1 MVFNLR
7 TLHIFFHNFL
17 NASFTF
23 HQHRIIVNMVRT
35 LNELSQLKDNRF
47 GQPDPRHGLRLLWW
61 FANEC
66 VSIDNYGRITALCNP
81 GTGDFGFRRFYNR
94 IEDDED
100 RLLPNNI
107 TLLYYEVGNL
117 NDSGSL
123 PYYVTVNHKRNRADS
138 NKDRIIVGYNSD
150 LRSFDRIYVTQHADP
165 VNFDQN
171 HTYRIS
177 QGLIRTIGS
186 LALEEFLRQMKNASP
201 PKFNFQPQSHLQAQY
216 AYQPMETRS
225 IVQPTPYQYQ
235 HYNTPDDS
243 TCLCIFLLIC
253 AVIVFLLLLFLAAN
267 FKR

>member
-1 MVFNLR
+1 
-7 TLHIFFHNFL
+7 
-17 NASFTF
+17 
-23 HQHRIIVNMVRT
+23 MVRT

-66 VSIDNYGRITALCNP
+66 VSIDSYGRMIAQCNP
-81 GTGDFGFRRFYNR
+81 ATGEFGFHRFYNR

-100 RLLPNNI
+100 RLLPNNF
-107 TLLYYEVGNL
+107 TLPYYEVGNL

-123 PYYVTVNHKRNRADS
+123 PSYVTVNHNRNRADS
-138 NKDRIIVGYNSD
+138 NKDRIIVRYNSG
-150 LRSFDRIYVTQHADP
+150 LSSFDRIYVTQHADH

-186 LALEEFLRQMKNASP
+186 MALGEFLRQTRNQILLQSYQRAQSA
-201 PKFNFQPQSHLQAQY
+201 NQPDNR
-216 AYQPMETRS
+216 PDVS
-225 IVQPTPYQYQ
+225 I
-235 HYNTPDDS
+235 
-243 TCLCIFLLIC
+243 CLCIFLLIC
-253 AVIVFLLLLFLAAN
+253 VAIAFLLSLSAN

>member
-1 MVFNLR
+1 
-7 TLHIFFHNFL
+7 
-17 NASFTF
+17 
-23 HQHRIIVNMVRT
+23 MVRT

-66 VSIDNYGRITALCNP
+66 VSIDSYGRMTAQCNP
-81 GTGDFGFRRFYNR
+81 TTRVFGFKRFSNR

-100 RLLPNNI
+100 RLLPNNV
-107 TLLYYEVGNL
+107 TLPYYEVGNL

-123 PYYVTVNHKRNRADS
+123 PSYVTVNHNRNRADS
-138 NKDRIIVGYNSD
+138 NKDRIIVRYNSG
-150 LRSFDRIYVTQHADP
+150 LRSFDRIYVTQHADH

-177 QGLIRTIGS
+177 QGLIKTIQGFWN
-186 LALEEFLRQMKNASP
+186 LEEFLRQTKNAGP
-201 PKFNFQPQSHLQAQY
+201 PEFIFQPQSHLQAQY

-235 HYNTPDDS
+235 PYNRPDDS
-243 TCLCIFLLIC
+243 ACLYIFLLIC
-253 AVIVFLLLLFLAAN
+253 VVIGCLLLLFLAAN

>member
-1 MVFNLR
+1 
-7 TLHIFFHNFL
+7 
-17 NASFTF
+17 
-23 HQHRIIVNMVRT
+23 MVRT

-66 VSIDNYGRITALCNP
+66 NSIDNYGRMTAQCNP
-81 GTGDFGFRRFYNR
+81 ATGEFGFRRFYNR

-100 RLLPNNI
+100 RLLPNNV
-107 TLLYYEVGNL
+107 TLPYYEVGNL

-123 PYYVTVNHKRNRADS
+123 PPYVTVNHNRNHADS
-138 NKDRIIVGYNSD
+138 NKDRIIVCYNSD
-150 LRSFDRIYVTQHADP
+150 LRRFDRIYVTQHADQ

-186 LALEEFLRQMKNASP
+186 MALGEFLRQTKNAGP
-201 PKFNFQPQSHLQAQY
+201 PELNFQPQSHLQAQY

-225 IVQPTPYQYQ
+225 FVQPTSYQYQ
-235 HYNTPDDS
+235 SYNRPDDS
-243 TCLCIFLLIC
+243 ASLYIFLLIC
-253 AVIVFLLLLFLAAN
+253 VVIGCLLLLFLAAN